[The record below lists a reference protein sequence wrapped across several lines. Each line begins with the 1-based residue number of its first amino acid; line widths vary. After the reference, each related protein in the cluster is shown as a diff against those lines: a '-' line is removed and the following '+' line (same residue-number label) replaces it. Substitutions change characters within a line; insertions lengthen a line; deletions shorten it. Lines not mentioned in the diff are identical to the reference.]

1 MKKTPLSRKTAI
13 TENDGSDTK
22 TTTSIIN
29 TKPILTTTPATETTI
44 TTTITTAKAKTQV
57 KSEKPS
63 TVIANGQ
70 TVGAVPMAQL
80 IQTTSTAKGTTKVD
94 SSTCSNFVN
103 KTPNTIKAE
112 VPITKPSSAPTKKV
126 MSVRNNNNISPT
138 TTTLNANSSINN
150 LNPWNGKAPTSN
162 PITAISTSTP
172 NLVINRSN
180 SWNGLAPLPIVVAGA
195 TVTSKY
201 VIDEEGFQTVR
212 YKQRN
217 KVARVKV
224 IGSSRGGYSKNNSTR
239 QSPGQ
244 LNGRQQQHRHS
255 LQSQQYQPSQR
266 SLQLQEKFASPS
278 RDHEETLRK
287 HEEKQAKAQEA
298 REKLLEQKA
307 GKFKGIARK
316 QEEIRAQKEEQQQ
329 QLKLKTELRQ
339 QRADENR
346 QEHMNKIVRKAHNEE
361 SKVTEILFINS
372 LEANTKKLDIDNK
385 EKVVELRLQ
394 DIQKERQQKL
404 EEKASREAAF
414 EKRRQAIEAEN
425 QARIE
430 KLKEQRKL
438 KEAKIEQQ
446 QQEKEKE
453 RQELAIQKEL
463 ERKSKLEAL
472 NALYAE
478 QKEELAKKI
487 ITKQEESKRRHE
499 ENMESIRQK
508 ALELSVKQSSSDGN
522 DNALVCVPYE
532 AAKMC
537 SLCQVIIRSE
547 VYLCGHLRGKRHN
560 DALRANNSEKALTT
574 EELERANLE
583 SIVNAT
589 PQALAELP
597 DCYAERLKQARKK
610 TKKLRQKLNA
620 RIIAHEAQKTQ
631 TEIEQN
637 NNLKTV
643 FTAVPKEIH
652 GKLMRLIKELAT
664 LNANDKI
671 QGPWPHDMVRTVERS
686 VTELSKL
693 CNQYP
698 SRAECFVSLGGRKI
712 LTGLLSRI
720 LSGNAE
726 RPTSLTNAAN
736 VRLLGLY
743 QLICEASRTNRQ
755 DFLHSSDV
763 ITMLDIFYHRINVSI
778 SINFT

>member
-1 MKKTPLSRKTAI
+1 M
-13 TENDGSDTK
+13 
-22 TTTSIIN
+22 
-29 TKPILTTTPATETTI
+29 
-44 TTTITTAKAKTQV
+44 
-57 KSEKPS
+57 
-63 TVIANGQ
+63 
-70 TVGAVPMAQL
+70 
-80 IQTTSTAKGTTKVD
+80 
-94 SSTCSNFVN
+94 
-103 KTPNTIKAE
+103 
-112 VPITKPSSAPTKKV
+112 
-126 MSVRNNNNISPT
+126 
-138 TTTLNANSSINN
+138 
-150 LNPWNGKAPTSN
+150 
-162 PITAISTSTP
+162 
-172 NLVINRSN
+172 
-180 SWNGLAPLPIVVAGA
+180 
-195 TVTSKY
+195 
-201 VIDEEGFQTVR
+201 IDEEGFQTVR

-224 IGSSRGGYSKNNSTR
+224 IDSSRGDGYPRNNSTR

-244 LNGRQQQHRHS
+244 VNGRPQHQTQHRHS

-266 SLQLQEKFASPS
+266 ALQLQEKFASPS

-316 QEEIRAQKEEQQQ
+316 QVEIRAQKEEQQQ

-339 QRADENR
+339 QRADEIR
-346 QEHMNKIVRKAHNEE
+346 QEYMNKIVRKAHNED

-372 LEANTKKLDIDNK
+372 LEADTKKFDIENK

-453 RQELAIQKEL
+453 RQELAIQKEN

-472 NALYAE
+472 NQHYAE

-522 DNALVCVPYE
+522 DNVLVCVPYE
-532 AAKMC
+532 AVKMC

-560 DALRANNSEKALTT
+560 DAIRESNNGGKPLTA
-574 EELERANLE
+574 EELERANLQ

-610 TKKLRQKLNA
+610 TKKLRQKLTT
-620 RIIAHEAQKTQ
+620 RVTTHEAQKTQ
-631 TEIEQN
+631 AETGQDN
-637 NNLKTV
+637 AAKP
-643 FTAVPKEIH
+643 TAATVPKEVH
-652 GKLMRLIKELAT
+652 GKLVRLIKELTT

-671 QGPWPHDMVRTVERS
+671 QGAWPHDMVRTVERS
-686 VTELSKL
+686 MGELYKL

-698 SRAECFVSLGGRKI
+698 ARAESFVTLGGRKV

-720 LSGNAE
+720 LAGTAE
-726 RPTSLTNAAN
+726 RPTSLTNPAN

-743 QLICEASRTNRQ
+743 QLICGASRTNRQ
-755 DFLHSSDV
+755 DFLHSGDV
-763 ITMLDIFYHRINVSI
+763 ITMLDIFYHRINVSRWIYSILPI
-778 SINFT
+778 SNCLYSTVVHWKRIEHWLSLRFSCWWIVRILFVNLCLHLRLPDRQCAAEQIERRQEVVFDSSHCAAHQGYCQVSVCLNISMYKISNFVVVSQLSGDYGRGG